1 MSAIRE
7 YDVRDYDAEATHK
20 DYLIGDISHIGA
32 TRLGRV
38 LINAQIAARYALI
51 LRLRHLWYLVTSTSG
66 YGCPKNGT
74 HPLYIPGQ
82 ILVATA
88 AESRLTDYQ
97 ANGATD
103 LLSLH
108 GD

>member
-1 MSAIRE
+1 MDRPPPRTRSKPPPKISRTQKPE
-7 YDVRDYDAEATHK
+7 GKYCR
-20 DYLIGDISHIGA
+20 IG
-32 TRLGRV
+32 
-38 LINAQIAARYALI
+38 AQIAAGYALT